1 MNLSI
6 FHNNYKFVEI
16 YSTKM
21 KNPLQYN
28 TRGEILI
35 HLFIFLQ
42 DYIHFHVTNP
52 KTSWA
57 HLFSTM
63 ENAKEKFPALS
74 DYSVSETTLE
84 QVFISFA
91 RHQIKSF
98 NSE

>member
-1 MNLSI
+1 
-6 FHNNYKFVEI
+6 
-16 YSTKM
+16 M
-21 KNPLQYN
+21 KNPLHYN
-28 TRGEILI
+28 TTGEILMI
-35 HLFIFLQ
+35 SFIFLQ
-42 DYIHFHVTNP
+42 DYIHFHVTDP
-52 KTSWA
+52 KTPWA

-91 RHQIKSF
+91 RHQIKSS